1 MGKPG
6 SYRVFQEKL
15 FIENILK
22 EVKQADQSEL
32 LKTFIENL
40 YLHFPLE
47 NGDSHDVNYKQF
59 AEIAEQVF
67 EFIQK
72 RHPGEIKLSIDAA
85 INSKN
90 NNNKKLKYSSIK
102 IVNDDMPFLV
112 DSVKEELARKG
123 FKIYEIT
130 HPVIRVKRDKKGIIT
145 DLFGRNE
152 KVKDTYLESVI
163 YIHCTYISSK
173 KLAEQIEA
181 DLKSVLD
188 SVRLAVL
195 DWQNMVQNLD
205 LSLKSLQDFGTSDY
219 NQEEIAFLNWLKNN
233 NFTFLGYNEYK
244 VVNKLS
250 ADNEENTLGIVK
262 NHAKLKKSIMQEVS
276 AIPKKAENCGVY
288 ISKINTISPVHRH
301 ANMDLVCI
309 YYRQKDTLFIRNFV
323 GLFTSVLFYQS
334 VNIIPLMRKKIEF
347 IKNTSGF
354 ASASYSGKEI
364 VSILE
369 ALPREELLQVKQ
381 ENLFELVM
389 GIYHLLV
396 RPKLKLFICQ
406 NNSVAF
412 TTCMIFIPRERF
424 SYDVGEK
431 IIKILELDIGE
442 LVSSSYM
449 PIANLPISCLYVQL
463 KVNSDKVYD
472 QLEVIENKLKSL
484 VSLWDDKLH
493 VSLVKYYGES
503 KGEALFSS
511 YKHAFPIDY
520 QERFSNSVVIND
532 IEFLEAVQKGNEI
545 TFNFLLPEKEAEN
558 NIINLKI
565 FSSHNKV
572 PLSEIIPI
580 LENMGFRTIDEDLFA
595 ISTYNRLENP
605 MWIHNFRL
613 TIAGYETQVISEI
626 KEYVLEE
633 PAQAKQYIE
642 EALSA
647 IWLNK
652 VQNDSLNKLIL
663 RANLSYRQVM
673 LVRAICKYIR
683 QTGFSYSE
691 EYVNDI
697 LTRNPQLCKLMVKL
711 FYSRFDPR
719 LKGSRE
725 KQIKQS
731 LQEIDDKLST
741 IVSNIED
748 FVLRKV
754 LDIIKAILRTN
765 YFQKQEDGQYK
776 EYVSFKLNSSEI
788 PGLPLP
794 VPYAEIFVYCSNKV
808 EAIHLRG
815 GKVSR
820 GGIRWSDRSEDFR
833 TEVLGLMK
841 AQMTK
846 NAIIVPVGA
855 KGGFVVKK
863 SIALLG
869 RTEYLK
875 EGQECYKIFLRG
887 LLDVTDN
894 IVQGV
899 IQTPMN
905 VIRYDGDDP
914 YLVVAADKGTATF
927 SDIANSVAAEYN
939 FWLGDAFASGGS
951 AGYDHKKMAITAR
964 GTWISV
970 IRHFQEI
977 GIDVNKQEFTVVGI
991 GDMSGDVF
999 GNGMLLSDNILLVA
1013 AFNHAYMFIDPK
1025 PDSKISFKER
1035 KRLFDLAGSNWNDY
1049 DTKLISQGGGI
1060 FDRKAKTIKLT
1071 KEIKDYFNINK
1082 DEVTPDQL
1090 IRILLTAKVD
1100 LLWNGGIGTYVK
1112 SSEEVN
1118 EQVGDKTN
1126 DSVRVDGKEL
1136 HCRAVAEGGNLGCT
1150 QRGRIEYALNGGKIN
1165 TDYIDNSAGV
1175 DCSDH
1180 EVNIKIA
1187 LQESLIKGK
1196 LTKEKRDKMLAQMT
1210 DEIAHLVLR
1219 DNILQTQIISMIEQ
1233 HGHALLSNH
1242 IRLITA
1248 LEAKKVLNRSVEF
1261 LPSKQEL
1268 TRRDNAKQGL
1278 TRPEISVLVSYS
1290 KFTIYNE
1297 LIFTD
1302 IAEDQYF
1309 ADFLLAYFPKTMSQ
1323 QYKEEI
1329 ANHRL
1334 RQEIIATMI
1343 ANSLVN
1349 RMGASFYHF
1358 VADDTAAKGS
1368 DIARAYVIT
1377 VDAFDLRAIWEEL
1390 STLDN
1395 NIKIADRTIL
1405 FTEINKMISRCV
1417 FWLLR
1422 NFMHALNI
1430 AELVAYLKPMIKDLM
1445 LHLEVSLAGKV
1456 KKRFSSK
1463 LSQFKNMNITQ
1474 ELAHKI
1480 ACISVLSSA
1489 YDIVSVAAKNALTV
1503 TEVGKI
1509 YFEIGARVNFDW
1521 LRACIDKIDTE
1532 SYWGRLSL
1540 KSLKDDLYDRQR
1552 RLTSLVIEFMT
1563 NNKSDPIKQWSQKNE
1578 VQIELYDN
1586 FINDLISQD
1595 HIDLSMLIVAVKR
1608 SEALLSPA
1616 EF

>member
-1 MGKPG
+1 MGRPG
-6 SYRVFQEKL
+6 SNKVFQEKI
-15 FIENILK
+15 FIENILR
-22 EVKQADQSEL
+22 EVKHTDNAEL
-32 LKTFIENL
+32 LEVFIKNL

-47 NGDSHDVNYKQF
+47 NGESYDIDYKQF
-59 AEIAEQVF
+59 AEIAIQLF
-67 EFIQK
+67 TFITHRK
-72 RHPGEIKLSIDAA
+72 LGEIKLSIDAA
-85 INSKN
+85 INNK
-90 NNNKKLKYSSIK
+90 NNKKLKYSAIK

-112 DSVKEELARKG
+112 DSVKEELTRNG
-123 FKIYEIT
+123 IKIYEIT
-130 HPVIRVKRDKKGIIT
+130 HPVIRVKRDKQDKII

-152 KVKDTYLESVI
+152 KVHNTHLESVI

-173 KLAEQIEA
+173 KLAEQIETN
-181 DLKSVLD
+181 LLNVLSSVK
-188 SVRLAVL
+188 LAVN
-195 DWQNMVQNLD
+195 DWQNIIQKLD
-205 LSLKSLQDFGTSDY
+205 LSINALSSFEDPEC
-219 NQEEIAFLNWLKNN
+219 NAEEIAFLNWLKSN
-233 NFTFLGYNEYK
+233 NFTFLGYNESHIDDK
-244 VVNKLS
+244 SSKEKQIDS
-250 ADNEENTLGIVK
+250 LGIIK
-262 NHAKLKKSIMQEVS
+262 NNAKLNKSIMQEIS
-276 AIPKKAENCGVY
+276 AITKKPENCGIY
-288 ISKINTISPVHRH
+288 ISKINSISLVHRH

-309 YYRQKDTLFIRNFV
+309 YYHQKNTLFIRNFI

-334 VNIIPLMRKKIEF
+334 VNLIPLIRKKIEF
-347 IKNTSGF
+347 IRNKSGF
-354 ASASYSGKEI
+354 APASYSGKEI
-364 VSILE
+364 ISILE
-369 ALPREELLQVKQ
+369 ALPREELLQIRQ
-381 ENLFELVM
+381 DELFELVM

-406 NNSVAF
+406 NNSVSF

-431 IIKILELDIGE
+431 IIKILETDVGE
-442 LVSSSYM
+442 LVASSYT

-463 KVNSDKVYD
+463 KVSYDHVYD
-472 QLEVIENKLKSL
+472 QLEAIENKLKSL
-484 VSLWDDKLH
+484 VSLWDDRLH
-493 VSLVKYYGES
+493 VVLVKHYGES
-503 KGEALFSS
+503 QGENLFAN
-511 YKHAFPIDY
+511 YKNAFSIDY

-532 IEFLEAVQKGNEI
+532 IEFLEEIQKLNEI
-545 TFNFLLPEKEAEN
+545 TFSFLLPEKETDH

-565 FSSHNKV
+565 FSSYNKI

-595 ISTYNRLENP
+595 ITTSSRSENP

-633 PAQAKQYIE
+633 PTQAKQYIE

-647 IWLNK
+647 IWSNK

-663 RANLSYRQVM
+663 RSNLSHRQVM

-697 LTRNPQLCKLMVKL
+697 LTRNPQLCKLMIKL
-711 FYSRFDPR
+711 LYNKFDPS
-719 LKGSRE
+719 LKGPRE
-725 KQIKQS
+725 KQITQT
-731 LQEIDDKLST
+731 LEEIDEKLST
-741 IVSNIED
+741 VVSNIED
-748 FVLRKV
+748 LILRRV
-754 LDIIKAILRTN
+754 FDVIKAILRTN
-765 YFQKQEDGQYK
+765 YFQVQENGQYK

-808 EAIHLRG
+808 EGIHLRG

-820 GGIRWSDRSEDFR
+820 GGLRWSDRSEDFR
-833 TEVLGLMK
+833 TEILGLMK

-846 NAIIVPVGA
+846 NAVIVPVGA

-869 RTEYLK
+869 RAEYLK
-875 EGQECYKIFLRG
+875 EGQECYRIFLRG
-887 LLDVTDN
+887 LLDITDN

-899 IQTPMN
+899 IQTPSN
-905 VIRYDGDDP
+905 IIRYDEDDP

-951 AGYDHKKMAITAR
+951 VGYDHKKMAITAR
-964 GTWISV
+964 GAWISV

-977 GIDVNKQEFTVVGI
+977 GIDINKQEFTVVGI

-999 GNGMLLSDNILLVA
+999 GNGMLLSDNILLLA
-1013 AFNHAYMFIDPK
+1013 AFNHAYIFIDPK

-1035 KRLFDLAGSNWNDY
+1035 KRLFDLPGSNWSDY
-1049 DTKLISQGGGI
+1049 DTNLISQGGAI
-1060 FDRKAKTIKLT
+1060 FDRKAKNIKLSQ
-1071 KEIKDYFNINK
+1071 EIKECFNINK
-1082 DEVTPDQL
+1082 DEITPDAL
-1090 IRILLTAKVD
+1090 IKILLTAKVD

-1136 HCRAVAEGGNLGCT
+1136 RCKAIGEGGNLGCT

-1187 LQESLIKGK
+1187 LQESLTKGT
-1196 LTKEKRDKMLAQMT
+1196 LTKEKRDTMLTQMT
-1210 DEIAHLVLR
+1210 DEIADLVLR
-1219 DNILQTQIISMIEQ
+1219 DNILQTQAITMIEQ
-1233 HGHALLSNH
+1233 QGHTILANH
-1242 IRLITA
+1242 IRLINA
-1248 LEAKKVLNRSVEF
+1248 LEAKKVLNRAVEF

-1278 TRPEISVLVSYS
+1278 TRPEISVLLSYS

-1297 LIFTD
+1297 LISTD
-1302 IAEDQYF
+1302 IADDQYF

-1329 ANHRL
+1329 AHHRL
-1334 RQEIIATMI
+1334 RKEIISTMI

-1368 DIARAYVIT
+1368 DIARAYIIT
-1377 VDAFDLRAIWEEL
+1377 VEAFDLRAIWGKL

-1395 NIKIADRTIL
+1395 NIKTANRITLLI
-1405 FTEINKMISRCV
+1405 EINKMISRCV

-1430 AELVAYLKPMIKDLM
+1430 TELVAYLKPMIKDLM
-1445 LHLEVSLAGKV
+1445 SHLEVSLAGQV
-1456 KKRFSSK
+1456 KKRFHNK
-1463 LSQFKNMNITQ
+1463 LSQFENMNIPQ

-1489 YDIVSVAAKNALTV
+1489 YDIVSVAAKNALNV

-1532 SYWGRLSL
+1532 SYWDRLSL

-1563 NNKSDPIKQWSQKNE
+1563 NNKSDPIKQWAQKNE
-1578 VQIELYDN
+1578 MQIELYDN

-1595 HIDLSMLIVAVKR
+1595 TIDLSMLIVAAKR